1 MDLTQLE
8 MFNAVAEA
16 GSITQAAAKVHR
28 VPSNLTTRLRQLETE
43 LGVDLFIRENQRLRL
58 SPAGHNFLRYSQQI
72 LTLVDEARSVV
83 AGDEPQGLFSLG
95 SLESTAAVRIPAT
108 LAEFNRRYPKIQFSL
123 STGPS
128 GTMLEG
134 VLEGKLNAA
143 FIDGPINHTA
153 IDGIPVYREELMIV
167 TPQGHAPVTRA
178 SQVNGSNIYAFRANC
193 SYRRHFE
200 SWFHADGAAPGT
212 IHEMESY
219 HGMLACVVAGA
230 GIALIPRSMLESMPG
245 HHQVEAWPLAE
256 QWRWLTLKS
265 LPLLFRRPA
274 LMSIYLL
281 TVVVVTAHYT
291 AYSYIEPFVQNIA
304 GFSANFATA
313 LLLLLGGAGIIGSVI
328 FGKLGN
334 QYASA
339 LVSTAIALLLVC
351 LALLLPAAN
360 SEIHL
365 GVLSIFWGIAMM
377 IIGLGMQVKVLAL
390 APDATD
396 VAMALFSGIF
406 NIGIG
411 AGALVGNQVSLHWS
425 MSMIGYVGAVPAFA
439 ALIWSIII
447 FRRWPVTLEEQ
458 TQ

>member
-16 GSITQAAAKVHR
+16 GSITQAAAIVHR

-72 LTLVDEARSVV
+72 LALVDEARSVV

-167 TPQGHAPVTRA
+167 TPQGHAPVIRA
-178 SQVNGSNIYAFRANC
+178 S
-193 SYRRHFE
+193 
-200 SWFHADGAAPGT
+200 
-212 IHEMESY
+212 
-219 HGMLACVVAGA
+219 
-230 GIALIPRSMLESMPG
+230 IALIPRSMLESMPG

-256 QWRWLTLKS
+256 QWCWLTTWLVWRRGAKTR
-265 LPLLFRRPA
+265 PLEAF
-274 LMSIYLL
+274 IQLL
-281 TVVVVTAHYT
+281 DV
-291 AYSYIEPFVQNIA
+291 PD
-304 GFSANFATA
+304 
-313 LLLLLGGAGIIGSVI
+313 
-328 FGKLGN
+328 
-334 QYASA
+334 
-339 LVSTAIALLLVC
+339 STK
-351 LALLLPAAN
+351 
-360 SEIHL
+360 
-365 GVLSIFWGIAMM
+365 
-377 IIGLGMQVKVLAL
+377 Q
-390 APDATD
+390 
-396 VAMALFSGIF
+396 
-406 NIGIG
+406 
-411 AGALVGNQVSLHWS
+411 
-425 MSMIGYVGAVPAFA
+425 GY
-439 ALIWSIII
+439 
-447 FRRWPVTLEEQ
+447 Q
-458 TQ
+458 

>member
-72 LTLVDEARSVV
+72 LALVDEARSVV

-167 TPQGHAPVTRA
+167 TPQGHAPVIRA

-256 QWRWLTLKS
+256 QWRWLTTWLVWRRGAKTR
-265 LPLLFRRPA
+265 PLEAFIQLLDVPDSAKQGYQIREIFPRLVSAFRYFAFP
-274 LMSIYLL
+274 S
-281 TVVVVTAHYT
+281 
-291 AYSYIEPFVQNIA
+291 FNF
-304 GFSANFATA
+304 FSALSAVIINACILQTLFVFLIFAD
-313 LLLLLGGAGIIGSVI
+313 
-328 FGKLGN
+328 
-334 QYASA
+334 
-339 LVSTAIALLLVC
+339 LLVNRKDFTLRAIYHFYVSGHLLRPC
-351 LALLLPAAN
+351 TDCNVLAFLDNIHQLVIIISLDGGFKGADFRVQTKTLDVGNRFVHDADGFFAGC
-360 SEIHL
+360 HL
-365 GVLSIFWGIAMM
+365 G
-377 IIGLGMQVKVLAL
+377 
-390 APDATD
+390 
-396 VAMALFSGIF
+396 
-406 NIGIG
+406 
-411 AGALVGNQVSLHWS
+411 
-425 MSMIGYVGAVPAFA
+425 
-439 ALIWSIII
+439 
-447 FRRWPVTLEEQ
+447 
-458 TQ
+458 